1 MKRSWMIEE
10 VGSYLYGYLKDGT
23 VQIDSILK
31 QNVSV
36 DRLQDLLKL
45 RLMKQ
50 ECTIAYMKSLE
61 NGLTSIKS
69 STKANTQESYF
80 EVRGEIN
87 WQETLQKRMQS
98 NPKDRFHFTIQES
111 ERTFNTVENL
121 VLKALL
127 VKLDAYCFDDRFLTQ
142 FDSRSWY
149 QDVIATRN
157 NVRVALHHNVYVSR
171 IVEQTVTDRMIEK
184 VKSHR
189 KPIYREAA
197 HLLANIRKME
207 SGDYTQQ
214 QLLEVLHEFFIIP
227 ANEDVLFELYWIVQ
241 ILKQQSNVVYSIM
254 DGNGTK
260 VASWADGEYDI
271 SLYHNSIGSGRIKFR
286 IYRDELLNSS
296 NSYLNQ
302 VVNAFDSYK
311 ALAKSIFHVE
321 KSPIYWRGRPD
332 ILIEKV
338 NRYTDTL
345 CSIVIGEI
353 KNTESLEY
361 ALQGLKELTHYMA
374 YAKNSNSEF
383 LANTAIDIHGLLC
396 LGEIPLNE
404 SFIDNVQVVSLRN
417 KEITL
422 TL

>member
-31 QNVSV
+31 RNVSV
-36 DRLQDLLKL
+36 DRLHDLLKL
-45 RLMKQ
+45 RLMKH
-50 ECTIAYMKSLE
+50 ERTIAFMKLLE

-69 STKANTQESYF
+69 STKANIQESYF

-121 VLKALL
+121 VLKAVL
-127 VKLDAYCFDDRFLTQ
+127 VKLELYCYDDRFLTQ

-149 QDVIATRN
+149 QDVIAARK
-157 NVRVALHHNVYVSR
+157 NVRAALHHNIYVSR
-171 IVEQTVTDRMIEK
+171 IGEQPVTNRMIEK

-197 HLLANIRKME
+197 HLLARIRKME
-207 SGDYTQQ
+207 NGDYTQQ
-214 QLLEVLHEFFIIP
+214 QLQDVLHEFFILP

-241 ILKQQSNVVYSIM
+241 ILKQQNNVVYSIM

-260 VASWADGEYDI
+260 VASWADDEYDV
-271 SLYHNSIGSGRIKFR
+271 SLYHNSVGSGSIKFMIHR
-286 IYRDELLNSS
+286 NELLNSS
-296 NSYLNQ
+296 NAYLNQ
-302 VVNAFDSYK
+302 EVKAIDRYN

-321 KSPIYWRGRPD
+321 KSLIYWRGRPD

-338 NRYTDTL
+338 HRGTNTL

-361 ALQGLKELTHYMA
+361 ASQGLKELTQYMA
-374 YAKNSNSEF
+374 YAKNSDNEYI
-383 LANTAIDIHGLLC
+383 ADTDIGIQGLLC
-396 LGEIPLNE
+396 LGEIPLND

-417 KEITL
+417 KEMVLNI
-422 TL
+422 

>member
-1 MKRSWMIEE
+1 MKHSWMIEE

-31 QNVSV
+31 RNVSV

-45 RLMKQ
+45 RIMKH
-50 ECTIAYMKSLE
+50 ERTIAFMKSLE

-69 STKANTQESYF
+69 STKANIQESYF

-98 NPKDRFHFTIQES
+98 NPKDRFHFTIQET
-111 ERTFNTVENL
+111 ERTFNTVENV
-121 VLKALL
+121 VLKAVL
-127 VKLDAYCFDDRFLTQ
+127 VKLAFYCYDDRFLTQ

-149 QDVIATRN
+149 QEIIAVRN

-171 IVEQTVTDRMIEK
+171 IVEQPVTDRMIEK
-184 VKSHR
+184 VRSHR

-197 HLLANIRKME
+197 HVLAHIRKIE
-207 SGDYTQQ
+207 NGNYTKQ
-214 QLLEVLHEFFIIP
+214 QLLDVLHEFFIFP

-241 ILKQQSNVVYSIM
+241 ILKQQSDVIYSIM
-254 DGNGTK
+254 DGTGTK
-260 VASWADGEYDI
+260 VASWSDCEYDV
-271 SLYHNSIGSGRIKFR
+271 SLYHNSIGSGRIKFMIHR
-286 IYRDELLNSS
+286 NELLNSS
-296 NSYLNQ
+296 NAYLNQ
-302 VVNAFDSYK
+302 EVKAIDSYN

-321 KSPIYWRGRPD
+321 KSSIYWRGRPD

-338 NRYTDTL
+338 HRETNTL
-345 CSIVIGEI
+345 CFIVIGEI

-361 ALQGLKELTHYMA
+361 ASQGLKELTQYMA
-374 YAKNSNSEF
+374 YAKNSDSEYI
-383 LANTAIDIHGLLC
+383 ADTDIGIQGLLC
-396 LGEIPLNE
+396 LGVIPLNE

-417 KEITL
+417 KEMSL
-422 TL
+422 KL